1 MKEGWFDRG
10 KLAIGKLKVKKE
22 KKKKVDASL
31 KKKTNK
37 KNLLH
42 LHCSPKLMVHKDG
55 PRLWS

>member
-22 KKKKVDASL
+22 KKKEVDDGL

-37 KNLLH
+37 KKP
-42 LHCSPKLMVHKDG
+42 CSPKLMVITWHKDG